1 MLKKL
6 GIFLALCLAIIFSIN
21 LVMAYINQPPDF
33 SAIKDIAARKK
44 AFVDYLKP
52 TIDELNQQRGKERQ
66 ELLLIYRNMQA
77 GKAPD
82 YWQRHQLKMWAERYD
97 LKFKANKLETLAKKL
112 LLHLDQIPTSMVLA
126 QAAIESA
133 WGTSRFVQIGN
144 NFFGQ
149 WCFKKGCGMIPAA
162 RSEDAK
168 HEVKNFDS
176 PEESIAT
183 YFENINK
190 HAAYKELRELRAQAR
205 KEGKTLSGLELVAG
219 LENYSQRGED
229 YVEELRSVIRSN
241 HFE

>member
-1 MLKKL
+1 
-6 GIFLALCLAIIFSIN
+6 
-21 LVMAYINQPPDF
+21 
-33 SAIKDIAARKK
+33 
-44 AFVDYLKP
+44 
-52 TIDELNQQRGKERQ
+52 
-66 ELLLIYRNMQA
+66 MQA
-77 GKAPD
+77 GRAPD

-97 LKFKANKLETLAKKL
+97 LKFKDNKLETLAKKL

-183 YFENINK
+183 YFGNINK

-205 KEGKTLSGLELVAG
+205 KEGKPLSGLELVAG